1 MRLVHPLLVPVLM
14 FASAVLAAPQ
24 HAPAKPPQ
32 IWQARCSSPARAL
45 PVDCSLEQRVVIRT
59 SGQLLASVTIN
70 VPHDTRKPGILI
82 QVPFGLALKS
92 GVTLSLD
99 NHGPARL
106 DVQTCDQNG
115 CYAGTMLSGDFLA
128 AMLTGKML
136 TVKMQAMNGQN
147 IAVPM
152 PLTGFKDAYN
162 SIR

>member
-1 MRLVHPLLVPVLM
+1 MRLSYPVLIPILVL
-14 FASAVLAAPQ
+14 ASAALAAQ
-24 HAPAKPPQ
+24 APRAKPAPQ
-32 IWQARCSSPARAL
+32 IWEARCSSPARAV

-70 VPHDTRKPGILI
+70 VPHDTRKPSVLI
-82 QVPFGLALKS
+82 QVPFGLALKA
-92 GVTLSLD
+92 GVTLSLN

-106 DVQTCDQNG
+106 DVQTCDQSG
-115 CYAGTMLSGDFLA
+115 CYAGTMVSDDFLA

-136 TVKMQAMNGQN
+136 TVKMQAMNGQT
-147 IAVPM
+147 ISVPM

>member
-1 MRLVHPLLVPVLM
+1 
-14 FASAVLAAPQ
+14 AAP
-24 HAPAKPPQ
+24 PAKPPQ
-32 IWQARCSSPARAL
+32 IWQARCSSPARTQ

-59 SGQLLASVTIN
+59 SGQLLASTTIN
-70 VPHDTRKPGILI
+70 VPHDSRKPGILI

-92 GVTLSLD
+92 GVTLTLN

-115 CYAGTMLSGDFLA
+115 CYAGTMLSDDFLA
-128 AMLTGKML
+128 AMLTGKM
-136 TVKMQAMNGQN
+136 QAMNGQA
-147 IAVPM
+147 ISVPM